1 MTSLALNGRPI
12 GFVKPK
18 TSVLKRLV
26 TCALI
31 SLCAYGAL
39 SAFLTRYKVN
49 IDITPQRCLSAWVYL
64 LDTKDKEIKPG
75 DLISIEG
82 HYGILPDKYR
92 YTKMVGGV
100 SGQKV
105 TYDGMYIENSNGF
118 KKYAP
123 PNKEYYKLK
132 KERNL
137 PTEWNLKGNE
147 LFLMGDTQYSLD
159 SRVVGLADASYILGK
174 AYVLF

>member
-1 MTSLALNGRPI
+1 MTSLALNRAPV

-18 TSVLKRLV
+18 TTFLKKLL
-26 TCALI
+26 TSALI
-31 SLCAYGAL
+31 ISCAYGAL
-39 SAFLTRYKVN
+39 SAFLTRYKVV

-75 DLISIEG
+75 DLITIDG
-82 HYGILPDKYR
+82 HYGLLPDKYR

-100 SGQKV
+100 AGQKI

-118 KKYAP
+118 KRYAP
-123 PNKEYYKLK
+123 PNKEYFKLK
-132 KERNL
+132 QERNL
-137 PTEWNLKGNE
+137 PSEWELKDNE

>member
-1 MTSLALNGRPI
+1 MTALAFNGKPV

-18 TSVLKRLV
+18 NTMLKKV
-26 TCALI
+26 ITCTI
-31 SLCAYGAL
+31 VSLCVYAAL
-39 SAFLTRYKVN
+39 SSFMARYKIN
-49 IDITPQRCLSAWVYL
+49 IDITPHRCLDAWVYI
-64 LDTKDKEIKPG
+64 LDTKDKEIQTG
-75 DLISIEG
+75 DIISIDG

-100 SGQKV
+100 AGQKV
-105 TYDGMYIENSNGF
+105 TFDGIYIENSNGF
-118 KKYAP
+118 KRYAP
-123 PNKEYYKLK
+123 SNKEYFKLK
-132 KERNL
+132 QERNL
-137 PTEWNLKGNE
+137 PTEWTLKDND